1 MFNSILDKPAPA
13 QSREN
18 APKSELPWVWFGF
31 VFAFAFLI
39 AEFVTL
45 MPDVDQGTFKLVFIV
60 IMLAGWIY
68 WLFCV
73 HRFHKILGEMSHK
86 SYPILPS
93 EAVLRHFIPFYNLY
107 WMFRWPATF
116 SAYIN
121 DRGRVRMVSGNLIG
135 LLLLASFIHSFVLRF
150 VDGAVALAVIF
161 SAGLYLSAKLRRH
174 VELVRA
180 ESPEMLPPL
189 PDKNLFGYL
198 PGQEQGK

>member
-1 MFNSILDKPAPA
+1 MFNSILDKPAPT
-13 QSREN
+13 QFREN
-18 APKSELPWVWFGF
+18 VPKSDLPWVWFGF
-31 VFAFAFLI
+31 IFAFAFLV

-45 MPDVDQGTFKLVFIV
+45 MPDLEQETFNLVFIV

-73 HRFHKILGEMSHK
+73 HRFHKILREMSHK
-86 SYPILPS
+86 SYPILPN
-93 EAVLRHFIPFYNLY
+93 EAVLRHFIPFYNLV
-107 WMFRWPATF
+107 WMFRWPAAF
-116 SAYIN
+116 SGYIN

-135 LLLLASFIHSFVLRF
+135 LLLLASFILRF
-150 VDGAVALAVIF
+150 VDGAIALAVIF
-161 SAGLYLSAKLRRH
+161 AAGLYLSAKLRRH
-174 VELVRA
+174 IELLKA